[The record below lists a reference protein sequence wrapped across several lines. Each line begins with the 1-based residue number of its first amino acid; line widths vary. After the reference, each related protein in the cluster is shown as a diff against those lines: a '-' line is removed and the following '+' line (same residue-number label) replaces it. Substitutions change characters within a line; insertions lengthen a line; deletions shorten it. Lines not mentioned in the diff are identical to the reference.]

1 MKEHLR
7 ALERVRGGTY
17 RDTRVGLFLDRNER
31 IVPYD
36 SEVVEALSERLS
48 KISLSLYPEL
58 VPFYQKLSDWL
69 NLSTNQ
75 IYVTEGVSGA
85 IKSLMETITSPGDN
99 VVCPTPTF
107 ALYPVYSQMF
117 QLEHRTVGY
126 TDDYQLDL
134 ERLLELIDDRTSIVF
149 LPNPNMP
156 ISGTV
161 PLKQIASIAGHCEK
175 HNAVLAVDEVYYPF
189 GGPTAIGLIGEH
201 KNLFVMRS
209 FSKAF
214 GLAGI
219 RVGYLLGNDEQI
231 DYVSKTRTG
240 YEINSVS
247 MGICSFFIERFH
259 LVEEY
264 IQQVKDGLSY
274 LKSKLDDI
282 ELEYN
287 GGNYGNFLYVEL
299 KDEELAQNIVYAL
312 RERKIYIRG
321 RWPFPYSTGISIT
334 GAPVNIMREFY
345 KEFYD
350 VYQSKSTQ

>member
-1 MKEHLR
+1 MKKHLR
-7 ALERVRGGTY
+7 ALERVRAGTY
-17 RDTRVGLFLDRNER
+17 RDPRVGLFLDRNER

-126 TDDYQLDL
+126 TDDYQLHL

-161 PLKQIASIAGHCEK
+161 TLKQIASIAEHCEK

-219 RVGYLLGNDEQI
+219 RVGYLLGNHEQI
-231 DYVSKTRTG
+231 DYISKTRAG

-247 MGICSFFIERFH
+247 IEISSFFIERYH
-259 LVEEY
+259 LIEDY
-264 IQQVKDGLSY
+264 IQQVKEGFVY
-274 LKSKLDDI
+274 LKSELSKLG
-282 ELEYN
+282 LEHN
-287 GGNYGNFLYVEL
+287 GGNEGNFLYVNFG
-299 KDEELAQNIVYAL
+299 DEQLSHKLVQGL
-312 RERKIYIRG
+312 REKKIYIRG
-321 RWPFPYSTGISIT
+321 GWPVPYETGVSIS
-334 GAPVNIMREFY
+334 GAPKNIMENFFEEFSN
-345 KEFYD
+345 
-350 VYQSKSTQ
+350 VYQNFLSQ